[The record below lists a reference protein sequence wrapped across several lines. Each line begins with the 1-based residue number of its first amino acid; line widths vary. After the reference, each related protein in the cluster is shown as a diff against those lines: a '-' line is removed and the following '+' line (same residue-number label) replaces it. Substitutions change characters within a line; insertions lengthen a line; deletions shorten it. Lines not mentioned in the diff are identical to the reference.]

1 MDEDTLAINNIYE
14 IFIEFLKYAV
24 LGIVIYF
31 LTLFI
36 LDNGIKSGYSLA
48 LLNAFN
54 VFGIGTIKYIL
65 TKLWVFKQ

>member
-48 LLNAFN
+48 LLNAIN
-54 VFGIGTIKYIL
+54 VFGIGIIKFII
-65 TKLWVFKQ
+65 TKIWVFKQ

>member
-1 MDEDTLAINNIYE
+1 MNEDRLAINNIYE

-48 LLNAFN
+48 FLNAFN
-54 VFGIGTIKYIL
+54 VFGIGIIKYIL